1 MKSPQSGSDTST
13 MPPRNPAVDM
23 MPGHGRQTVLI
34 VEDVTPLRDSYW
46 AALQEAGHRGVAAA
60 HGNNILDLMY
70 QENVS
75 VILLDLFKPGM
86 DGIETLKS
94 IKRVSPETLVIAMG
108 EDGGLIDCLA
118 VATQLGADAFVKKP
132 ASPADVVAAV
142 KALTTRDVPAS
153 QADRRRYTRLHVDQ
167 RGYLYNAAQGQPVEC
182 RIVDLS
188 AGGALIKSDAD
199 FPRDRPVVLQVDGFG
214 SFEGIVVRS
223 GGGTAGFKFLMGELK
238 RDRLKHALASFA
250 KTGTAPIGTYGLHP
264 NFKPGA
270 SRPERRSD
278 PERKDIFPFS

>member
-1 MKSPQSGSDTST
+1 

-34 VEDVTPLRDSYW
+34 VEDVVPLRDSYW

-118 VATQLGADAFVKKP
+118 VATQLGADARLAIP
-132 ASPADVVAAV
+132 TPDHYLPLLYVV
-142 KALTTRDVPAS
+142 
-153 QADRRRYTRLHVDQ
+153 
-167 RGYLYNAAQGQPVEC
+167 
-182 RIVDLS
+182 
-188 AGGALIKSDAD
+188 
-199 FPRDRPVVLQVDGFG
+199 
-214 SFEGIVVRS
+214 
-223 GGGTAGFKFLMGELK
+223 
-238 RDRLKHALASFA
+238 
-250 KTGTAPIGTYGLHP
+250 
-264 NFKPGA
+264 
-270 SRPERRSD
+270 
-278 PERKDIFPFS
+278 